1 MKKSTLLLGLL
12 LCFSTAFSQ
21 DNTFGFGKET
31 YANDRGQILL
41 VPWENK
47 MYISDINKEVS
58 KRTNLSIDEIK
69 RLFREGFCQIFAQNA
84 AENWDVI
91 DLVTSGEEGHLR
103 DLERIHRSISYR
115 YENVP
120 PTEEPAKAK
129 RLLMKLKPKTS
140 EGQEANG
147 GEIKNGEIYTYYD
160 EKERYMNTQINNPEL
175 MSYLAD
181 QYEFEYI
188 VFLNELDIRVL
199 RDHNQER
206 GQTWDRQVKVHYTVC
221 DIEGKSVC
229 SSAAYGIYKGEMK
242 DIYEIIRKNFPNPC
256 KVICNDLKMTLAKQ
270 TSETSV
276 DEDY

>member
-1 MKKSTLLLGLL
+1 MKKSTLLIGLL
-12 LCFSTAFSQ
+12 LYCSTAFSQ

-58 KRTNLSIDEIK
+58 NRTNLSIDEIK

-115 YENVP
+115 YEDVP

-147 GEIKNGEIYTYYD
+147 GKIKNGEIYTYYD

-181 QYEFEYI
+181 QYEFEYFHI
-188 VFLNELDIRVL
+188 L
-199 RDHNQER
+199 
-206 GQTWDRQVKVHYTVC
+206 
-221 DIEGKSVC
+221 
-229 SSAAYGIYKGEMK
+229 
-242 DIYEIIRKNFPNPC
+242 
-256 KVICNDLKMTLAKQ
+256 
-270 TSETSV
+270 
-276 DEDY
+276 